1 MLGAGWATWPGS
13 AKTIT
18 LCDGEKNVSRKLH
31 ILALALAT
39 TVACSSDREA
49 QQTEEAAVASQPATQ
64 PGGPPPVTGD
74 TVSTSSGLKYI
85 VLQSGEGAEAEQGN
99 VVSVHYTGW
108 LTDGSKFDS
117 SLDRNQPIR
126 FPVGTGH
133 VIPGWDEAVGMMRV
147 GDRWRIILPPE
158 IAYGAQGR
166 PPVIPPSSTL
176 IFDVELVGVETQ

>member
-1 MLGAGWATWPGS
+1 M
-13 AKTIT
+13 
-18 LCDGEKNVSRKLH
+18 SRKLQV
-31 ILALALAT
+31 LVLALAT
-39 TVACSSDREA
+39 ALACSSEREA
-49 QQTEEAAVASQPATQ
+49 QQTEEAAAVSQPASQ

-74 TVSTSSGLKYI
+74 TIATSSGLRYI
-85 VLQSGEGAEAEQGN
+85 VLHSGDGAQAEQGK

-126 FPVGTGH
+126 FPLGIGH

-147 GDRWRIILPPE
+147 GDKWRIILPPE

-176 IFDVELVGVETQ
+176 IFDVELVGVEQ

>member
-1 MLGAGWATWPGS
+1 
-13 AKTIT
+13 
-18 LCDGEKNVSRKLH
+18 VSRKLH
-31 ILALALAT
+31 ILVLALAT
-39 TVACSSDREA
+39 AVACSSDREA
-49 QQTEEAAVASQPATQ
+49 QQTEEGATVSQSASQ

-74 TVSTSSGLKYI
+74 TVSTVSGLQYI
-85 VLQSGEGAEAEQGN
+85 VLRSGDGPQTEPGK

-126 FPVGTGH
+126 FPVGTGR

-147 GDRWRIILPPE
+147 GDKWRIILPPE

-176 IFDVELVGVETQ
+176 IFDVELVGVDAR